1 MSQTYRFNHRFILL
15 AFATLLPA
23 MAQIPEQIAPTP
35 NIFTAKI
42 RLEDLSMILVP
53 VSINGSGP
61 YDFLLDT
68 GCAKTMVD
76 EKLAGE
82 LGLTRLSEK
91 TVTGVLASV
100 RMSVV
105 HVNSL
110 SVSGAT
116 ISGGEVFS
124 SDHPVTVTGKVRG
137 VLGEDFLKNFD
148 VLIDYRHQLI
158 ELESASGVLA
168 TTAEGERLP
177 LQLDG
182 VFQGQPT
189 HNRLVVTGSIPEL
202 GEEPMTLLLD
212 SGANHVTLFRDHLGA
227 STGYT
232 QPTRMGNFGAWT
244 TSVSTTRTFRSLR
257 LGRSTV
263 DDLTVV
269 GLARRPYVDIDGLLP
284 TSMFPS
290 IFISHSSRFV
300 ILNPSFPKMNR

>member
-1 MSQTYRFNHRFILL
+1 MSQTCRFNRLFVLL

-82 LGLTRLSEK
+82 LGLPRLSEK

-116 ISGGEVFS
+116 VPGGEVFS
-124 SDHPVTVTGKVRG
+124 SEHPATVTSKVRG

-148 VLIDYRHQLI
+148 VLIDYRHQVI
-158 ELESASGVLA
+158 ELEPASGVLA
-168 TTAEGERLP
+168 ATAEGERLS
-177 LQLDG
+177 LQLAG

-202 GEEPMTLLLD
+202 SEKPMALLLD

-227 STGYT
+227 DTGYT
-232 QPTRMGNFGAWT
+232 QPMRTGTFGAWT
-244 TSVSTTRTFRSLR
+244 TSVSTTRTFRSLN
-257 LGRSTV
+257 LGKSSV
-263 DDLTVV
+263 GDLTVV

-284 TSMFPS
+284 TSMFHS
-290 IFISHSSRFV
+290 IFISHRDRFV
-300 ILNPSFPKMNR
+300 ILNPSFPKMSR